1 MKNKAITLILLIT
14 VVFTSLVVYGQK
26 EKKIDM
32 YGEIIEL
39 VFDSVKP
46 QIEVLANLK
55 IEEEFNVL
63 LENDNEISGIL
74 DFIDNSISTLS
85 RENASIMIN
94 EFEMIQKKNLSRIE
108 EKFYDSEIQNKIYE
122 MYEPEF
128 DLNKINDRNTINMI
142 NDQELRELLLEIRS
156 SGYKVETAEGMFFP
170 IINYEYYQRYSF
182 YVSSDMKEYIEIM
195 TAESNKVPAKDAALV
210 ITWDEVLK
218 RALSQEK
225 FIIQYPESLKIN
237 DVKDLYIKNI

>member
-1 MKNKAITLILLIT
+1 
-14 VVFTSLVVYGQK
+14 
-26 EKKIDM
+26 
-32 YGEIIEL
+32 
-39 VFDSVKP
+39 
-46 QIEVLANLK
+46 
-55 IEEEFNVL
+55 
-63 LENDNEISGIL
+63 
-74 DFIDNSISTLS
+74 
-85 RENASIMIN
+85 MIN